1 MMVAVLALVYH
12 GFKKIIPSSVQMV
25 FLPFLSMIIIIP
37 LTAFLIGPLGIWL
50 GNGIGAGLAWLNTS
64 APFIFAILIPMIYPF
79 LVPLGLHWPLNALML
94 VNIQTLGYD
103 FIQGPMGAWNFAC
116 FGATAGVLFIAW
128 RNKDKV
134 MRQTATGALV
144 AGLFGGVSEPSLYGI
159 HLRFKRIYP
168 RMLVGCFAGGLTLAI
183 LSLPYGGVRT
193 GAFAFTSL
201 LTIPVFN
208 PMWVYAISVA
218 VAFIVAMVLIVI
230 SDYRTPEQK
239 AEAQAALARA
249 EQQEAGVVPGN
260 GEALS
265 AQPVATAL
273 ADRGDA
279 QGSADESQEGPSP
292 VSVVSAPI
300 AGHVITLDE
309 TGDPVFATKALGE
322 GVGIVPEG
330 SSVVSPVSGTLLSVA
345 KTGHAFGIKT
355 DDGIE
360 VLVHIGIDTVK
371 MQGEGFAVAVAKGQR
386 VGVGDLLASVDFDA
400 VRAAGYST
408 TTVVTVTN
416 TLRLHTVEP
425 ITDVNVEIG
434 DPIIAVEH

>member
-1 MMVAVLALVYH
+1 
-12 GFKKIIPSSVQMV
+12 
-25 FLPFLSMIIIIP
+25 
-37 LTAFLIGPLGIWL
+37 
-50 GNGIGAGLAWLNTS
+50 
-64 APFIFAILIPMIYPF
+64 
-79 LVPLGLHWPLNALML
+79 
-94 VNIQTLGYD
+94 
-103 FIQGPMGAWNFAC
+103 MGAWNFAC

-134 MRQTATGALV
+134 MKQTATGALV

-201 LTIPVFN
+201 LTIPVFS

-218 VAFIVAMVLIVI
+218 VAFVVAMTLIII

-239 AEAQAALARA
+239 AEAAAALAKA
-249 EQQEAGVVPGN
+249 EQQASADAPAQ
-260 GEALS
+260 EALS
-265 AQPVATAL
+265 PQPVTTLTA
-273 ADRGDA
+273 DA
-279 QGSADESQEGPSP
+279 PGTLSGTSDSSPAAAP
-292 VSVVSAPI
+292 VSVVRAPI

-322 GVGIVPEG
+322 GVGIVPDG
-330 SSVVSPVSGTLLSVA
+330 SAVVAPVSGTLLSVA

-355 DDGIE
+355 DDGVE

-371 MQGEGFAVAVAKGQR
+371 MKGEGFTVAVSKGSR
-386 VGVGDLLASVDFDA
+386 VNVGDLLTTVDFDA
-400 VRAAGYST
+400 IRAAGYST

-425 ITDVNVEIG
+425 ITDVNVGIG